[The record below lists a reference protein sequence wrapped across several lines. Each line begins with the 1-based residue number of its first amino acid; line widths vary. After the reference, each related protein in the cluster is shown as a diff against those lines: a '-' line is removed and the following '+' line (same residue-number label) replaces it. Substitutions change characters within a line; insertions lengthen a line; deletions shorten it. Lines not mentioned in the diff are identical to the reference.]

1 MQVEVRLQNALG
13 RVIGVAIAGG
23 SGYTSPP
30 LLSFFDSCDK
40 GICNAWRIC

>member
-1 MQVEVRLQNALG
+1 M
-13 RVIGVAIAGG
+13 IGAAIAGFR

-40 GICNAWRIC
+40 GYGLEDMLKLKMVQLQVL